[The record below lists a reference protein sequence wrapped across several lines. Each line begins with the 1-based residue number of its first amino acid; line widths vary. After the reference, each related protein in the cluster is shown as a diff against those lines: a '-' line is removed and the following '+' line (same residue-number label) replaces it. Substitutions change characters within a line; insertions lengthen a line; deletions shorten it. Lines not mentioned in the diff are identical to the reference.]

1 MTSLIRKLLMLF
13 TVILPITTCEQ
24 AAQRLTEIA
33 PSDFIGYD
41 HPSADRQKFSK
52 DRYACYR
59 EASGAAARKAARLPK
74 CGVWTSCLTAKGYT
88 AVRNGGRLK
97 ASPSEMLQCR
107 QY

>member
-13 TVILPITTCEQ
+13 TVILPITACEQ
-24 AAQRLTEIA
+24 AAQRLTEI
-33 PSDFIGYD
+33 PLSDFIGYD

-52 DRYACYR
+52 DRYACYQ
-59 EASGAAARKAARLPK
+59 EASGAAAILPK
-74 CGVWTSCLTAKGYT
+74 CGVWTSCLTAKGYE